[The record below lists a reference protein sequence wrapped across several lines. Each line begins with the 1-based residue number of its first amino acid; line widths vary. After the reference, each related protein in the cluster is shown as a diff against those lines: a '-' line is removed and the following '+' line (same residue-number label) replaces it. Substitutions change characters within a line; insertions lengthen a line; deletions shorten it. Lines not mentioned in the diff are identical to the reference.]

1 MEQLSA
7 LGVARS
13 EFERR
18 LRQVEAGD
26 WDRPTPCSEWN
37 VRGLVVHVLGGLA
50 MAPALLGGC
59 SRDDATAMFEGATVP
74 EDFVAEFNRL
84 ADGQAEAFAAPGA
97 LDRICHHPRG
107 DFPGGV
113 LLGFRIGD
121 FALHAWDLA
130 RAIGADE
137 TLNGDLVAVV
147 WEGIQP
153 MLPVI
158 GTLGA
163 FGEGPSGSVAEN
175 APLQSRLLDATGRR
189 P

>member
-1 MEQLSA
+1 MDQLSA
-7 LGVARS
+7 LGGARS

-18 LRQVEAGD
+18 LRQIEATD
-26 WDRPTPCSEWN
+26 WDRPTPCAEWN
-37 VRGLVVHVLGGLA
+37 VRALVAHVLGGLA
-50 MAPALLGGC
+50 MVPALLDGC
-59 SRDDATAMFEGATVP
+59 SRDEAAAIFAGTTVP
-74 EDFVAEFNRL
+74 EDVVAEFNRL

-97 LDRICHHPRG
+97 LDRICAHPRG

-137 TLNGDLVAVV
+137 TLNGDLVAFV

-163 FGEGPSGSVAEN
+163 FGEGPSGTVADN
-175 APLQSRLLDATGRR
+175 APLQTRLLDATGRR